1 MPRPHYPMP
10 RPHYPMPR
18 PLGVQS
24 LSAAYEQT
32 PDFIDEQGAADVNRQ
47 IVEAN
52 SMLNLLKANH
62 FKLLKARTELSGQ
75 PSPDSPYSDY
85 MHTKQDKQVSVM

>member
-1 MPRPHYPMP
+1 M
-10 RPHYPMPR
+10 
-18 PLGVQS
+18 LT

-47 IVEAN
+47 IIDAN

-62 FKLLKARTELSGQ
+62 FKLLSVRTEIGGL
-75 PSPDSPYSDY
+75 PSPESPYTEYITQKSDKLVRITCY
-85 MHTKQDKQVSVM
+85 